1 MKYSKLVSLGLI
13 GLLTFGVVGC
23 TTKTSEQQT
32 TDKTTTESTTG
43 TEGDMNLES
52 YKGEFGKLYENNIG
66 RLENYNK
73 YGKIVVE
80 EPTKDY
86 PGNEAYVNELKNAYK
101 DSEQKLQEFVNSLSD
116 VKTED
121 KKVKEMNDKLI
132 EQGNKVIKELK
143 DRSKKLEKV
152 PANLMQKPEVEF
164 KKGLND
170 LLKVNETARTDFD
183 KMIKDAQDFLG
194 INKAK

>member
-1 MKYSKLVSLGLI
+1 MKYSKLVTVGLI
-13 GLLTFGVVGC
+13 GILTFGVVGC
-23 TTKTSEQQT
+23 TTKTS
-32 TDKTTTESTTG
+32 DKTTTESTT
-43 TEGDMNLES
+43 TTKENMTLES
-52 YKGEFGKLYENNIG
+52 YKDEFGKIYENNIG

-86 PGNEAYVNELKNAYK
+86 PGNEAYVTELKNAYK
-101 DSEQKLQEFVNSLSD
+101 DSEEKLQQFVDSLGN

-121 KKVKEMNDKLI
+121 KKIKDMNDKLI

-143 DRSKKLEKV
+143 ERSKKLESI
-152 PANLMQKPEVEF
+152 PTDLMQKSEVEF

-170 LLKVNETARTDFD
+170 LLKVGNNTRTDFD
-183 KMIKDAQDFLG
+183 KMIKDAQHFLG
-194 INKAK
+194 IKTK

>member
-1 MKYSKLVSLGLI
+1 MKYSKLVTLGLI
-13 GLLTFGVVGC
+13 GILTFGVAGC
-23 TTKTSEQQT
+23 TTKTS
-32 TDKTTTESTTG
+32 DKTTTESTT
-43 TEGDMNLES
+43 TKENMTLES
-52 YKGEFGKLYENNIG
+52 YKDEFGKIYENNIG

-86 PGNEAYVNELKNAYK
+86 PGNEAYVTELKNAYK
-101 DSEQKLQEFVNSLSD
+101 DSEEKLQQFVDSLGN

-121 KKVKEMNDKLI
+121 KKIKDMNDKLI

-143 DRSKKLEKV
+143 ERSKKLESI
-152 PANLMQKPEVEF
+152 PTDLMQKSEVEF

-170 LLKVNETARTDFD
+170 LLKVGNNTRTDFD
-183 KMIKDAQDFLG
+183 KMIKDAQHFLG
-194 INKAK
+194 IKTK

>member
-1 MKYSKLVSLGLI
+1 MKYSKLVTVGLI
-13 GLLTFGVVGC
+13 GILTFGVVGC
-23 TTKTSEQQT
+23 TTKTS
-32 TDKTTTESTTG
+32 DKTTTESTTA
-43 TEGDMNLES
+43 TKENMTLES
-52 YKGEFGKLYENNIG
+52 YKDEFGKIYENNIG

-86 PGNEAYVNELKNAYK
+86 PGNEAYVTELKNAYK
-101 DSEQKLQEFVNSLSD
+101 DSEEKLQQFVDSLGN

-121 KKVKEMNDKLI
+121 KKIKDMNDKLI

-143 DRSKKLEKV
+143 ERSKKLESI
-152 PANLMQKPEVEF
+152 PTDLMQKSEVEF

-170 LLKVNETARTDFD
+170 LLKVGNNTRTDFD
-183 KMIKDAQDFLG
+183 KMIKDAQHFLG
-194 INKAK
+194 IKTK